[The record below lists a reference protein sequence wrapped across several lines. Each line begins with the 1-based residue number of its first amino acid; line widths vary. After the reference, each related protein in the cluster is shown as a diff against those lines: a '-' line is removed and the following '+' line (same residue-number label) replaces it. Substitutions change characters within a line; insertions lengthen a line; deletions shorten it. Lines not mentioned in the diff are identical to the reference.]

1 MYRGLTLLPRYQRPY
16 PIVKSVVVTRSL
28 ATFKPIPSFPTP
40 PPFPLP
46 HPVQVR
52 KKPDLTVKKPESF
65 DDQIICRVPC
75 VSVHDES
82 MSQCYSS
89 VPHDMV
95 LTKWMTL
102 DEERPIDWE
111 EIRKMNNLPK
121 DPIPPK
127 NSLPWR
133 PEPPKN
139 SYVAFEW
146 INGEPFP
153 FIVACQGGRQ
163 FSHQFMYAFQE
174 MKKKQEVKALRE
186 LSYKLHCILEVT
198 MENNY
203 TQPFLQALK
212 NHEVVIIP
220 EVVNLWDVVWDFERC
235 LETDSSNSGHVELK
249 GAFII
254 KQGLKN
260 YWVQCGV
267 KDLSKKW
274 DVMIKEMVQITI
286 QGQIAFVEN
295 EANEI
300 RLILRKKRLDLDNP
314 EIEKDAIDSWND
326 YMDVKNNLMVLKKK
340 KESLLALQNEY
351 IQ

>member
-1 MYRGLTLLPRYQRPY
+1 MNRGLTLLPVYQRPY
-16 PIVKSVVVTRSL
+16 PIVKNVVVTRSL
-28 ATFKPIPSFPTP
+28 ATFKPIPSVPTP

-46 HPVQVR
+46 PVQVKR
-52 KKPDLTVKKPESF
+52 KKHLIMKKPESY

-75 VSVHDES
+75 VSVHDDS
-82 MSQCYSS
+82 KSQCYSS

-95 LTKWMTL
+95 LTKWMRL

-121 DPIPPK
+121 HPRPPK
-127 NSLPWR
+127 NR
-133 PEPPKN
+133 
-139 SYVAFEW
+139 YVAFEW

-153 FIVACQGGRQ
+153 FIISCQGGKQ

-174 MKKKQEVKALRE
+174 MKKKQEMKALRE

-212 NHEVVIIP
+212 NHEVMIIP
-220 EVVNLWDVVWDFERC
+220 EVVNLWDVVWDFEKC

-254 KQGLKN
+254 KQGLMN
-260 YWVQCGV
+260 HWVQCGV
-267 KDLSKKW
+267 KDLNKKW

-300 RLILRKKRLDLDNP
+300 RLILRRKRQELDNP
-314 EIEKDAIDSWND
+314 EIEKNAIDSWND
-326 YMDVKNNLMVLKKK
+326 YIEVKNNLMIVKKK

-351 IQ
+351 SQ